1 MARSPSAAE
10 VRGWS
15 IAAVRQ
21 WAVETVRM
29 KPQHADVLHEQEID
43 GEALLDV
50 ISEEK
55 LMKVGIPLGPAG
67 KIMLAVN
74 AIRGYAPIEAAA
86 SGAGATAAS
95 SYAAAVPTSE
105 ALLAALVKK
114 VENLSVVTMSML
126 RPAASPDSLSHLGMS
141 TMQTLNTMGAVTIFS
156 AAAGEAVLTEAA
168 QSSLAGLPK
177 EVEVVAFLSSALAR
191 LRPISE
197 PSDDA
202 CPRILVNSE
211 FLPWLQHPSV
221 PNRPS
226 ARLKPDLFG
235 SWAPFIFFRDRSSPL
250 QQADGCFGT
259 LASQNLQQQG
269 CVAEFFE
276 GKKGRLSDAQFGDLC
291 QYHRCVSGVVHG
303 MLFSDLEF
311 WLYKS
316 CDGAP
321 MSLVKCPSWTVP
333 GSADLIR
340 RFFAGVR
347 EPLLATVLRRLMSA
361 LGVRA
366 HSSAFLGSGASGSVF
381 AVRSAA
387 GDGPL
392 LALKVVCTTDSTSV
406 TREFLAL
413 ASAATAG
420 AAVLPPVADSLTLC
434 TGGAGYLLSAVG
446 RQYEVSSRARC
457 AAAFRA
463 LATLHERGIIH
474 GDPRLPNLLLLAD
487 EAGGE
492 RAVWID
498 LYSATDLTAAGA
510 PFSALSGADAL
521 QLVHSILSVQDRA
534 DVPPAVVDATRA
546 YSAAPA
552 AVEAAEALA
561 AAVWAAAAQSNS
573 SELLH

>member
-1 MARSPSAAE
+1 
-10 VRGWS
+10 
-15 IAAVRQ
+15 
-21 WAVETVRM
+21 
-29 KPQHADVLHEQEID
+29 
-43 GEALLDV
+43 
-50 ISEEK
+50 
-55 LMKVGIPLGPAG
+55 
-67 KIMLAVN
+67 
-74 AIRGYAPIEAAA
+74 
-86 SGAGATAAS
+86 
-95 SYAAAVPTSE
+95 
-105 ALLAALVKK
+105 
-114 VENLSVVTMSML
+114 
-126 RPAASPDSLSHLGMS
+126 
-141 TMQTLNTMGAVTIFS
+141 
-156 AAAGEAVLTEAA
+156 
-168 QSSLAGLPK
+168 
-177 EVEVVAFLSSALAR
+177 
-191 LRPISE
+191 
-197 PSDDA
+197 
-202 CPRILVNSE
+202 
-211 FLPWLQHPSV
+211 
-221 PNRPS
+221 
-226 ARLKPDLFG
+226 
-235 SWAPFIFFRDRSSPL
+235 
-250 QQADGCFGT
+250 
-259 LASQNLQQQG
+259 
-269 CVAEFFE
+269 
-276 GKKGRLSDAQFGDLC
+276 
-291 QYHRCVSGVVHG
+291 

-347 EPLLATVLRRLMSA
+347 EPLLVTVLRRLMSA

-446 RQYEVSSRARC
+446 RQYAVSSRARC